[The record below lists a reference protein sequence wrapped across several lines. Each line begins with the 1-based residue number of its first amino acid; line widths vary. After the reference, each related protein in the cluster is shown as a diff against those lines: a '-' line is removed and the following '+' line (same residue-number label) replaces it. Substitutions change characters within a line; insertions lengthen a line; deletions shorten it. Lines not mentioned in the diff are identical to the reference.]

1 MSKTNPLVTVVCS
14 CYNHSTY
21 IENALDSV
29 LNQTYKNIELIIIDD
44 FSSDNS
50 VTIIENW
57 ILKNKTGVFIKNKE
71 NLGLTRSF
79 NKAFEHVKGKF
90 YIDLSADDKLLP
102 DCIKSQ
108 VSVYQKFNTDTIGIV
123 YGNAEVEDRINN
135 NTYVFFNRFPQFKK
149 TKKPQD
155 GTIYKE
161 LINHQNTICS
171 VSALN
176 NSKVF
181 KSLGGYDTSL
191 VYEDYDYWLRVA
203 RNHPI
208 LYVDKVLV
216 KRIKTKFSL
225 GNTNYLR
232 FNVKN
237 YKFKNSTYRV
247 LKKVLVNNKNKEED
261 LAALDKIKLEIKEN
275 LKILNLILVIKY
287 LILGFHFKMNKHIV

>member
-1 MSKTNPLVTVVCS
+1 MPNTNPLVTVVCS
-14 CYNHSTY
+14 CYNHATY
-21 IENALDSV
+21 IETALDSV

-44 FSSDNS
+44 FSNDNS

-57 ILKNKTGVFIKNKE
+57 ILKNKTGVFIRNKE
-71 NLGLTRSF
+71 NLGLTHSF

-90 YIDLSADDKLLP
+90 YIDLAADDKLLP
-102 DCIKSQ
+102 DCIETQ
-108 VSVYQKFNTDTIGIV
+108 ISVFQKFNSDTIGIV

-135 NTYVFFNRFPQFKK
+135 NTYVFFNRFPQLKK
-149 TKKPQD
+149 TKSPQD

-203 RNHPI
+203 RKYPI

-216 KRIKTKFSL
+216 KRIKTKSSL

-232 FNVKN
+232 FNKKN
-237 YKFKNSTYRV
+237 YKFKNSTYHV
-247 LKKVLVNNKNKEED
+247 VKKLLKLNKSKEED
-261 LAALDKIKLEIKEN
+261 FEAIGKINHEIKEN
-275 LKILNLILVIKY
+275 IRILNLILVIKY
-287 LILGFHFKMNKHIV
+287 LILRFQFKRNKHLH